1 MGQCATSVPNVS
13 DPQNR
18 RAEVWM
24 GLTDPADVPGPQ
36 SRVTGPLFPLTAGD
50 RWYGRSV
57 TRTDLHRLVDAL
69 PEESLDPVAVLLQR
83 AHDPGLA
90 NRDAGPWE
98 DESISAEEDAAAAEA
113 RGEADRGEVIAWDDI
128 KRELLTD

>member
-1 MGQCATSVPNVS
+1 M
-13 DPQNR
+13 
-18 RAEVWM
+18 
-24 GLTDPADVPGPQ
+24 
-36 SRVTGPLFPLTAGD
+36 
-50 RWYGRSV
+50 

-98 DESISAEEDAAAAEA
+98 DEPLSAEEEIAAAGA
-113 RGEADRGEVIAWDDI
+113 RDEADRGEVTAWDDV
-128 KRELLTD
+128 KRELLSN